1 MSNEQIWHVDE
12 NDKPIGSIGRD
23 ESRRTGARYRI
34 VRVSVEDADG
44 NILVQKRQPTKKS
57 YPNCWDTAVGGNV
70 NYGESYE
77 DAARR
82 EALEEIGLVVD
93 TLDKVAYFYSEAT
106 DPDGSRMNRFTKIYR
121 VIVDPATKFTL
132 QPEEVSEVRWVA
144 KVELLNLA
152 KTDGATDGLAQTIER
167 YYTVQ
172 GGSNA

>member
-1 MSNEQIWHVDE
+1 M
-12 NDKPIGSIGRD
+12 
-23 ESRRTGARYRI
+23 
-34 VRVSVEDADG
+34 
-44 NILVQKRQPTKKS
+44 
-57 YPNCWDTAVGGNV
+57 
-70 NYGESYE
+70 
-77 DAARR
+77 
-82 EALEEIGLVVD
+82 VVD